1 MVLLTSPLIIIAHV
15 NLRGKAKEFGPIRLI
30 APILENK
37 AHNKALLL
45 WNIFLGKIHIVG
57 SSLTQSNNAPYSVKP
72 GIVGYAQIHQTRILS
87 ETDTDNYLLY
97 YLQNYSIWLDIDIMV
112 KSIFSNYS
120 VLEHLE
126 KASKN

>member
-1 MVLLTSPLIIIAHV
+1 M
-15 NLRGKAKEFGPIRLI
+15 I

-37 AHNKALLL
+37 VHNKALLL

-72 GIVGYAQIHQTRILS
+72 GIMGYAQIHQTRIWRNRHRQLFTVLFTKLFILVRYRHYG
-87 ETDTDNYLLY
+87 E
-97 YLQNYSIWLDIDIMV
+97 IDI
-112 KSIFSNYS
+112 FNYS

>member
-72 GIVGYAQIHQTRILS
+72 GIMDTLKFIKQELS
-87 ETDTDNYLLY
+87 ETDTDNIYCIIYKLFILAIST
-97 YLQNYSIWLDIDIMV
+97 LW
-112 KSIFSNYS
+112 
-120 VLEHLE
+120 
-126 KASKN
+126 